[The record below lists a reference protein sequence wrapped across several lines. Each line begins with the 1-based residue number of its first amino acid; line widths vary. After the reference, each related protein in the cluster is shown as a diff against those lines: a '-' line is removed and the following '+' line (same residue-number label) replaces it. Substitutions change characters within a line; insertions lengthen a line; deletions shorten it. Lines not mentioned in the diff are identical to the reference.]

1 MVLKNNNSCY
11 NIKMKYCSVFSFVK
25 QNILSG
31 YNIKTEILLSI
42 LCYQKK
48 KKKFVGIIEK
58 VKHYQVF
65 CVIKKKFFFS
75 V

>member
-1 MVLKNNNSCY
+1 
-11 NIKMKYCSVFSFVK
+11 MKYCSVFSFVK

-48 KKKFVGIIEK
+48 KKVVGII
-58 VKHYQVF
+58 
-65 CVIKKKFFFS
+65 
-75 V
+75 